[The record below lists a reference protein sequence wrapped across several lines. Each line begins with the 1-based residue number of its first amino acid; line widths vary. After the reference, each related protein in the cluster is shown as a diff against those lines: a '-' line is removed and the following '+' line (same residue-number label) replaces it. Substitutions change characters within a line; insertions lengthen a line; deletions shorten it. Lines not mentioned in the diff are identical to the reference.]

1 MDWRDFIASLVDSLA
16 WPAAIVVLVLVLRQQ
31 ITGLFDGTLQRLKLG
46 PGGAELEWAR
56 AEASTATAATAA
68 VRRSRPELN
77 VPDEMGDQ
85 LEARLSKLEQMA
97 DVSPRE
103 AVDGT
108 YRLVEMILRNLL
120 IHNNVELPPGEQT
133 MDKVIKAA
141 FLGGIIT
148 KETAQT
154 LRGLAVLRDLTVD
167 GPSGEQTAADKAKDY
182 IVLART
188 VLYVLGVDAVS
199 LTE

>member
-1 MDWRDFIASLVDSLA
+1 VGTSGGLHGNGGNGGRPTLA
-16 WPAAIVVLVLVLRQQ
+16 P
-31 ITGLFDGTLQRLKLG
+31 
-46 PGGAELEWAR
+46 R
-56 AEASTATAATAA
+56 AERA
-68 VRRSRPELN
+68 RR
-77 VPDEMGDQ
+77 DGDQ

-133 MDKVIKAA
+133 VDKVIKAA
-141 FLGGIIT
+141 FLAGIIT

-154 LRGLAVLRDLTVD
+154 LRGLAVLHDLTVD
-167 GPSGEQTAADKAKDY
+167 GPSGEQTTADKAKDY

-188 VLYVLGVDAVS
+188 VLYVLGIDVVS